1 MESTDRAEELRF
13 PADIKKTKQREE
25 IFKILSKAAEPVS
38 AVDIYNRLI
47 LNTGDSSYAIS
58 TVYRAL
64 TAFEEKGYVT
74 KSTLTGQDMAY
85 YEWSQGRHK
94 HYAICLRCRKLIP
107 LKSCPFEHAGITP
120 DEEGFMIT
128 GHKLELYGY
137 CRNCSIKRSND
148 LIIEL
153 KD

>member
-1 MESTDRAEELRF
+1 MDSTNRTEELRF

-25 IFKILSKAAEPVS
+25 IFKILCRAAEPVS

-47 LNTGDSSYAIS
+47 HNTGDSSYAIS

-64 TAFEEKGYVT
+64 TVLEEKGYVT

-85 YEWSQGRHK
+85 YEWSQGQHK
-94 HYAICLRCRKLIP
+94 HYAICLKCRKLIP
-107 LKSCPFEHAGITP
+107 LKSCPFEHAAITP

-128 GHKLELYGY
+128 GHELELYGY
-137 CRNCSIKRSND
+137 CRNCSKSRSND
-148 LIIEL
+148 LFIEL